1 MRSASIMDYED
12 TPTFGVGSVSTLD
25 KTAKITKAQEAKKVP
40 FGFAAPPR
48 PKRQPRKRP

>member
-1 MRSASIMDYED
+1 MTRGEYIMDYYIPAFS
-12 TPTFGVGSVSTLD
+12 TGSASTLD
-25 KTAKITKAQEAKKVP
+25 KAAKITKSQEAKKVP